1 LADRVRAG
9 LLRLDMVDQV
19 TSAGPQR
26 DIAAAEPIPR
36 MSPHRRICGPAPPRE
51 VLRQNEA
58 MGVTVRVMPNHLD
71 GFTRSAIRVSGEI
84 AP

>member
-1 LADRVRAG
+1 
-9 LLRLDMVDQV
+9 
-19 TSAGPQR
+19 
-26 DIAAAEPIPR
+26 

-58 MGVTVRVMPNHLD
+58 TGVTVRVMPNHLD
-71 GFTRSAIRVSGEI
+71 GFTRSAIRVGVEV